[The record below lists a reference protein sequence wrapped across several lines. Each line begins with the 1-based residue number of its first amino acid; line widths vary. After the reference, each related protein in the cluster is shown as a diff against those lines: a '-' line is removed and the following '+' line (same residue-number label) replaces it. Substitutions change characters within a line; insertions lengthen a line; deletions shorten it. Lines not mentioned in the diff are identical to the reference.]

1 MCVQKNPT
9 HFTCSSLWH
18 WRLWDLLYWG
28 GRSSIT
34 YLTKKDDGL
43 YSLWQDL
50 IIKLQGW
57 SEINNINS
65 SYTDQ
70 LAKVFLSKRNTLCVF
85 PMCFSWWYVAYTVI
99 CHIFYVFISV
109 AVQRSWN
116 ENWVLFIF
124 SQHRRILNICPKR
137 QVLDLFITFSVT
149 LSGL

>member
-50 IIKLQGW
+50 IIKSQGW

-99 CHIFYVFISV
+99 CHIFYVFIS
-109 AVQRSWN
+109 
-116 ENWVLFIF
+116 LLLCKGLLG
-124 SQHRRILNICPKR
+124 RRILNICPKR